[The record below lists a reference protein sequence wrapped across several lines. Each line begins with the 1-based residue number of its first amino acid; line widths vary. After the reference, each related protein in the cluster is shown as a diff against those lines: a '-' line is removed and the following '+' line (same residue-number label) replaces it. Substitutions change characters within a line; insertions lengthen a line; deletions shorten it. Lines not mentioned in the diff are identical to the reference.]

1 MRSSVVSGDHQP
13 RDDLATAIAGCKFR
27 VKKILP
33 RLVSR
38 IRDALYGALDADGAI
53 KKNTAVLS
61 NGGASYLD
69 VRPISGRDSINR
81 HA

>member
-1 MRSSVVSGDHQP
+1 
-13 RDDLATAIAGCKFR
+13 
-27 VKKILP
+27 
-33 RLVSR
+33 LVSR
-38 IRDALYGALDADGAI
+38 SGDALSGALDADVAV

-69 VRPISGRDSINR
+69 VRPISGRDSVIR

>member
-1 MRSSVVSGDHQP
+1 MQVLSHKFSLGLAARSGD
-13 RDDLATAIAGCKFR
+13 
-27 VKKILP
+27 
-33 RLVSR
+33 
-38 IRDALYGALDADGAI
+38 ALSGALDADLAA

-69 VRPISGRDSINR
+69 VRPISGRDSVNR